1 MRYVDLLKTTV
12 LLSAASATVLAVIT
26 VVQSNAIDDSL
37 LVLIAAGWW
46 VVAALIG
53 AWLGRRLEASPS
65 VARALR
71 DAQSTTML
79 PEQNIGRMLLS
90 RLWPLL
96 LAALVSAI
104 FSFFLPQVAAI
115 ATGFMVIWSL
125 SWRHQDRAVTAIEE
139 RDGVTFFVTS
149 GSPIKPIKLVR
160 TPGLRRD
167 NGPEQ
172 WQAR

>member
-12 LLSAASATVLAVIT
+12 LLSAASATALAVIT
-26 VVQSNAIDDSL
+26 VIQSNALGDDL
-37 LVLIAAGWW
+37 LVLVATGWW

-53 AWLGRRLEASPS
+53 TWVGRRLEASPS

-71 DAQSTTML
+71 EAQGTTTL

-115 ATGFMVIWSL
+115 AAGFMVAWAL
-125 SWRHQDRAVTAIEE
+125 AWRHQDRAVTAIEE
-139 RDGVTFFVTS
+139 RDGVTFFVAS
-149 GSPIKPIKLVR
+149 GSPIKPVKLVR
-160 TPGLRRD
+160 TPGLRRET
-167 NGPEQ
+167 GAER
-172 WQAR
+172 WKAS

>member
-12 LLSAASATVLAVIT
+12 LLSAASATALAVIT
-26 VVQSNAIDDSL
+26 VVQSNALDDSL
-37 LVLIAAGWW
+37 LVLVAAGWW
-46 VVAALIG
+46 VAAALIG
-53 AWLGRRLEASPS
+53 SWLGRRLEASSS
-65 VARALR
+65 VAQALR
-71 DAQSTTML
+71 EAESTTML

-104 FSFFLPQVAAI
+104 FSFFLPQVAGI

-125 SWRHQDRAVTAIEE
+125 AWRHQDRAVTAIEE
-139 RDGVTFFVTS
+139 RDGVTFFVAP
-149 GSPIKPIKLVR
+149 GSPIKPVKLVR

-167 NGPEQ
+167 SGPEP
-172 WQAR
+172 WQAG

>member
-12 LLSAASATVLAVIT
+12 LLSAASATALAVIT
-26 VVQSNAIDDSL
+26 VVQANALDDSL

-46 VVAALIG
+46 VAAALIG

-65 VARALR
+65 IARALR
-71 DAQSTTML
+71 EAQSTTML
-79 PEQNIGRMLLS
+79 PELNVGRMLLS

-104 FSFFLPQVAAI
+104 FSFFLPQIAAI
-115 ATGFMVIWSL
+115 AAGFMVIWAL
-125 SWRHQDRAVTAIEE
+125 SWRHQDRAVTAIED
-139 RDGVTFFVTS
+139 RDGVTFFVAS
-149 GSPIKPIKLVR
+149 GSPIQPIKLVR

-167 NGPEQ
+167 SGTEP
-172 WQAR
+172 WKAT

>member
-1 MRYVDLLKTTV
+1 VRYVDLLKTTV
-12 LLSAASATVLAVIT
+12 LLSAASATALAVIT
-26 VVQSNAIDDSL
+26 VVQSNALDDSL

-46 VVAALIG
+46 VIAALIG
-53 AWLGRRLEASPS
+53 TWLGRRLEASAS

-71 DAQSTTML
+71 EAQSTTML

-104 FSFFLPQVAAI
+104 FSFFLPQVSAI

-139 RDGVTFFVTS
+139 RDGVTFFVAS
-149 GSPIKPIKLVR
+149 GSPIKPVKLVR

-167 NGPEQ
+167 TGSEP
-172 WQAR
+172 WQAT

>member
-12 LLSAASATVLAVIT
+12 LLSAASATALAVIT
-26 VVQSNAIDDSL
+26 VIQSNALDDSL

-53 AWLGRRLEASPS
+53 AWIGRRLQASPS
-65 VARALR
+65 IARALR
-71 DAQSTTML
+71 EAQSTTTL
-79 PEQNIGRMLLS
+79 PELNVGRMLLS

-96 LAALVSAI
+96 LAALVSAT

-115 ATGFMVIWSL
+115 AAGFMVIWAL

-139 RDGVTFFVTS
+139 RDGVTFFVAS

-167 NGPEQ
+167 TGSEP
-172 WQAR
+172 WQAT

>member
-12 LLSAASATVLAVIT
+12 LLSAASATVLAVVT
-26 VVQSNAIDDSL
+26 VIQSNSLGDSL
-37 LVLIAAGWW
+37 LVLISAGWW

-53 AWLGRRLEASPS
+53 SWIGRRLEASPS
-65 VARALR
+65 IARALR
-71 DAQSTTML
+71 EAQSTTML

-115 ATGFMVIWSL
+115 AAGFMVIWAL
-125 SWRHQDRAVTAIEE
+125 AWRHQDRAVTAIEE

-167 NGPEQ
+167 GGAET
-172 WQAR
+172 WEAT